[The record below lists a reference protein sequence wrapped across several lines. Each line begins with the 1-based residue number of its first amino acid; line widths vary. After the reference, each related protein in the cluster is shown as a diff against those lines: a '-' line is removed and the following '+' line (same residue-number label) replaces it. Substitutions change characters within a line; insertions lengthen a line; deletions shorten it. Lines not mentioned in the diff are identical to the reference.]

1 MATQQCIQRWLRL
14 FYVNYS
20 TTSMARIKPPTDA
33 HLAKLQD
40 LLSVVKDIEQEVY
53 DVTSML
59 SMKSNT
65 VLNDKLASLKH
76 LEDTSASVNNNGS
89 MNLKKVKEKRV
100 LIYGLDGSGVNVAE
114 TLCSMGVV
122 NLILVGSRNKIE
134 RKDFASIGYKNKF
147 ENWTKA
153 QACVHELMNK
163 NVSANVEGCDLS
175 VLTPGGGSMLKY
187 ALTNGTLFSFS
198 DILTSENQ
206 YTILEKEE
214 VFRCYFSTNKSI
226 QANKNGIN
234 KSNVLDKEEDYR
246 KITTKLSMAPM
257 SVLVE
262 KHRNAIDVL
271 VANVTNTMETFILN
285 DICLDLGVPLI
296 VNYNGMLHG
305 DIMIMHPSYSP
316 CLRCNK
322 TYTEFI
328 CNDSGDG
335 ASYPVALPSVQYI
348 MSGIIIN
355 NCIRILLA
363 LNGKTNKENL
373 VHFHYDFT
381 NTKIIAVNY
390 DEKGK
395 ECKNKKCRS

>member
-1 MATQQCIQRWLRL
+1 M
-14 FYVNYS
+14 N
-20 TTSMARIKPPTDA
+20 RIKPPTDA

-53 DVTSML
+53 DATSIL
-59 SMKSNT
+59 TMKSNA
-65 VLNDKLASLKH
+65 VLNGKLASLKQV
-76 LEDTSASVNNNGS
+76 EDTSASMNNNES
-89 MNLKKVKEKRV
+89 MNLKKLKEKRV

-114 TLCSMGVV
+114 SLCSMGVV
-122 NLILVGSRNKIE
+122 NLILVGSRSKIE
-134 RKDFASIGYKNKF
+134 RKDFTSIGYKNKF

-153 QACVHELMNK
+153 QAGVHELMNK

-175 VLTPGGGSMLKY
+175 LLTPGGVSMLKY
-187 ALTNGTLFSFS
+187 ALYNGTLFSFS
-198 DILTSENQ
+198 DILSSEKQ
-206 YTILEKEE
+206 YTISEKEE

-226 QANKNGIN
+226 KANMNSIN
-234 KSNVLDKEEDYR
+234 KSNAVDKEEDYR
-246 KITTKLSMAPM
+246 KITMKLSVAPM

-262 KHRNAIDVL
+262 KHRNPIDVV
-271 VANVTNTMETFILN
+271 VANVANTMETFILN

-322 TYTEFI
+322 AYTEFI
-328 CNDSGDG
+328 CRNSDDG

-348 MSGIIIN
+348 VSGIIIN
-355 NCIRILLA
+355 NCIRILLT
-363 LNGKTNKENL
+363 LNSKTNKKNL
-373 VHFHYDFT
+373 VHFNYNFT

-390 DEKGK
+390 VEKGK
-395 ECKNKKCRS
+395 ECKNKKCQVNKSP